1 MKITLIDFN
10 FVQCSTVAE
19 TPGRNQEKDQRVD
32 RKADLE
38 VHSEQPPESCLP
50 CSVHPYQPGSGGLHH
65 Q

>member
-1 MKITLIDFN
+1 M
-10 FVQCSTVAE
+10 VE

-38 VHSEQPPESCLP
+38 VHSEQPQESCLS
-50 CSVHPYQPGSGGLHH
+50 CSVHPYQPGAGGLHY